1 MEILELPDHKA
12 YHTDIDKYL
21 DEPLL
26 EYVWIVANE
35 FKPDCD
41 GDGTYPS
48 IAPVIFANRYI
59 ESKLTDEEKYDRYL
73 EIRPEHNLEYAKDY
87 YAKFT
92 ELNTSFK
99 DSFFSKE
106 EVLQTLEAF
115 NIDLNK
121 FWYLLLFVNDLV
133 EDCCTNAPG
142 REVSEIDKIDE
153 MVKGV
158 LDATEIITKTNGRQN
173 YQTQDSFTIDVLK
186 ASVQHFM
193 TTYNEILGTS
203 GNAEECRAR
212 LEQIGLSRSF
222 QSRVAIIYDDK
233 VTLDKSHKTRMFA
246 LLLNYFLKEK
256 NANREFTKKSAVK
269 ISTDKLL
276 LISRLAH
283 IVGIQGEEYYERYT
297 ENGDDNRKLSNLLS
311 RYRNEPLPPMTGRIY
326 SGWF

>member
-41 GDGTYPS
+41 GDGIYPS

-59 ESKLTDEEKYDRYL
+59 ESKLTDEEKYTRYL
-73 EIRPEHNLEYAKDY
+73 EIRPEHKLEYAKDY

-142 REVSEIDKIDE
+142 REVSEMDRIDD
-153 MVKGV
+153 MVKGM
-158 LDATEIITKTNGRQN
+158 LEATEIITKANGRQN
-173 YQTQDSFTIDVLK
+173 YQTQDPLTINVLK
-186 ASVQHFM
+186 ASVQHFIA
-193 TTYNEILGTS
+193 TYKEILKTS
-203 GNAEECRAR
+203 ENAKECRLR

-256 NANREFTKKSAVK
+256 KANREFIKKSAVK

-283 IVGIQGEEYYERYT
+283 IVGIQDKEYYERYT
-297 ENGDDNRKLSNLLS
+297 ENGDDNRKLSNLLN
-311 RYRNEPLPPMTGRIY
+311 RYKNEPLPPMIGRIY